1 MSQYP
6 NLHAFL
12 NAHKSD
18 GVTTHTSMNGGS
30 YFIGEDDLN
39 QFYDLYA
46 KALRRRDKQFLTEVS
61 TPVGPCRVDFDFIYE
76 KDVKQHLHTRD
87 QVKSFVKAYV
97 SEIAKYVA
105 IPNEVDIYIMEK
117 EDPTYNKKKDKMKS
131 GIHVLIPEIKTRKQV
146 EQRVRR
152 TLLNQMETFFPN
164 LPLIDS
170 WDKVYDEAVVNR
182 SCPWTLYGSQK
193 PENIDANAMPYKLTY
208 ILHWDNNEFTEID
221 GRHLPPDDSSALI
234 RTLSIR
240 RPESDETPLTEE
252 GKQLY
257 ESVRASGQD
266 AGRKTH
272 RGRPAER
279 VEHTSSR
286 GSSPNGRILQPLD
299 PEVRNYIRRHVMNL
313 NTSRADDYS
322 EWIKVGQCLHNIH
335 PDLLDVFLDFSAQ
348 NTEKYNESDC
358 VRTWNSLTYRID
370 GDRLS
375 DQSLRY
381 WSREDNA
388 ENYLAIEE
396 ENITSLMKAACSLT
410 EYDMAAL
417 IYGKFRDNYKCSDY
431 KFNIWYRWAGHIWK
445 ETDSGV
451 DLLLR
456 LSKEVARIFF
466 KKAADILDEM
476 SRTDLMECSMPIE
489 KKDCGKCD
497 YCLLNGEKEA
507 YERVFKQLKKTSFKT
522 NVMKECREL
531 FFDEQFNKKLNA
543 NNELIAFNNGV
554 MELDTMT
561 FRPGRP
567 EDYISY
573 STGIDYYVDRPYY
586 EYPAWPH
593 IEKFIHQVLPIQ
605 TVREYFIKHLAT
617 NLFGGNT
624 AQKFHILTGSGS
636 NGKSMIANLMAK
648 VLGDY
653 ACTVPIS
660 LFTQKRASSSAAAPE
675 VARLRGR
682 RFVTMQEPDE
692 AVAINSGLMKQM
704 TSGEK
709 MFARDLF
716 KSGSEFE
723 IISKFHLAC
732 NDKPKIN
739 TTDGGTWRRLVV
751 INFISKFVAHPSA
764 PNEFPLDESIQFA
777 VNSTEWAVPFLSYLV
792 HVLKT
797 SQGIRKLEAPQ
808 EVLEYT
814 REYQNENDAIAK
826 FISETLVR
834 IEGDAEIIPVDKK
847 TLRQALKTWKD
858 ENDQKLISPAE
869 VEKRIESQF
878 GKYRTGGWTTFKL
891 KN

>member
-1 MSQYP
+1 MSQYS
-6 NLHAFL
+6 NLRDFL
-12 NAHKSD
+12 NGNKSD
-18 GVTTHTSMNGGS
+18 GTASHTAMNGGS
-30 YFIGEDDLN
+30 YFIGEDSLDT
-39 QFYDLYA
+39 FYDLYA

-61 TPVGPCRVDFDFIYE
+61 TTVGPCRIDFDFIYE
-76 KDVKQHLHTRD
+76 KDIKQHLHTRD

-97 SEIAKYVA
+97 GELGKYVNVPQE
-105 IPNEVDIYIMEK
+105 IDVYIMEK
-117 EDPTYNKKKDKMKS
+117 EEPTYNRKKDKMKS
-131 GIHVLIPEIKTRKQV
+131 GIHILIPEIKTRKQV

-152 TLLNQMETFFPN
+152 ALINQMETFFPN
-164 LPLIDS
+164 LPLVDA

-182 SCPWTLYGSQK
+182 SAPWTLYGSQK
-193 PENIDANAMPYKLTY
+193 PENIDVNAMPYKLTY
-208 ILHWDNNEFTEID
+208 ILHWDGNEFQEID
-221 GRHLPPDDSSALI
+221 GRHLPPDESSALI

-240 RPESDETPLTEE
+240 RAESEETPPTDE

-257 ESVRASGQD
+257 ESIRANAQET
-266 AGRKTH
+266 RKPS

-279 VEHTSSR
+279 VEQTSSR
-286 GSSPNGRILQPLD
+286 GSSPNGRILQSLD
-299 PEVRNYIRRHVMNL
+299 SDTRDYIRRHVMNL
-313 NTSRADDYS
+313 NPKRSDDYS

-348 NTEKYNESDC
+348 NTEKYNESEC
-358 VRTWNSLTYRID
+358 VRAWNSLTYRID

-381 WSREDNA
+381 WSREDNN
-388 ENYLAIEE
+388 ENYLAIEDD
-396 ENITSLMKAACSLT
+396 NIYSLMKAACSLT

-431 KFNIWYRWAGHIWK
+431 KYNIWYRWAGHIWK

-456 LSKEVARIFF
+456 LSKEVARKFVE
-466 KKAADILDEM
+466 KAVEIYNQMNRDQVI
-476 SRTDLMECSMPIE
+476 ECSMPVD

-497 YCLLNGEKEA
+497 YCLLNAEKEA
-507 YERVFKQLKKTSFKT
+507 YERVFKQLKKTSFKS

-554 MELDTMT
+554 MELDTCT
-561 FRPGRP
+561 FRQGRP

-573 STGIDYYVDRPYY
+573 STGIDYSADRAYY
-586 EYPAWPH
+586 EYPAWPQ
-593 IEKFIHQVLPIQ
+593 IEKFISQVLPVR
-605 TVREYFIKHLAT
+605 TVRDYFVKHLAT

-648 VLGDY
+648 ALGDY

-660 LFTQKRASSSAAAPE
+660 LFTQKRASSSSAAPE
-675 VARLRGR
+675 VARLRAR

-709 MFARDLF
+709 MYARDLF

-723 IISKFHLAC
+723 IVSKFHLAC

-751 INFISKFVAHPSA
+751 INFISKFVVNPTY

-777 VNSTEWAVPFLSYLV
+777 VASNEWAVPFLSYLV
-792 HVLKT
+792 HILKT
-797 SQGIRKLEAPQ
+797 SPGIRKLEAPQ

-814 REYQNENDAIAK
+814 REYQNENDMIAK
-826 FISETLVR
+826 FVSETLVR
-834 IEGDAEIIPVDKK
+834 VADGEEIVPLDKK
-847 TLRQALKTWKD
+847 ALRQRLKAWKD

-869 VEKRIESQF
+869 VEKRIEAQF
-878 GKYRTGGWTTFKL
+878 GKYRNGGWTNIRI
-891 KN
+891 KND